1 MENRYN
7 RRLTKADIEEILSR
21 RFANDI
27 HTRLSKIPK
36 PELLKDITRAAERIK
51 EAITRKEKIAIV
63 GDYDADGVVSSV
75 IIGEFF
81 EDIGVDIQLIIPNR
95 FTDGYGINARIIDRL
110 DADVIITVDNGISAT
125 EAAEICKARN
135 IDLII
140 TDHHTPPETLPDAYA
155 IVNPKQNECTFP
167 SSEICGA
174 QVAWYL
180 CAAIKNTLQIN
191 YDLSK
196 FLDVLSIAIVADMME
211 LRDINRTMVKSG
223 LHYINHSKR
232 PAFAVIRKFFNK
244 NYFKS
249 EDISY
254 LLAPLINSAGRI
266 EDATLSYDLLRAKD
280 PYSAMEKLEYI
291 VSLNNRRKEI
301 EQELVTLARTKV
313 DEQQNI
319 VVVWGEE
326 WHEGVIGIVAS
337 RLAKHYKKPA
347 VVFSVN
353 DEVAKGSARSVGSID
368 ILHYIAEQKDLLLGY
383 GGHIGAAGLS
393 LSKAHL
399 PEFKRRI
406 EASIKDA
413 KPEDFLQKSEILG
426 ELDPGAVD
434 FELLELLERYEP
446 YGQKNPMP
454 LFIIK
459 NAYVKYQKIIG
470 KNNNHQKLIL
480 QSENATLESVQFNF
494 DRQVKA
500 GSRVDVICTISKNE
514 FRGAITPQVMIR
526 ELLPKE

>member
-1 MENRYN
+1 MDTPHK

-21 RFANDI
+21 RFEKDI
-27 HTRLSKIPK
+27 HTRLSKIPR

-51 EAITRKEKIAIV
+51 EAITRKEKIAVV
-63 GDYDADGVVSSV
+63 GDYDADGIVSSV

-81 EDIGVDIQLIIPNR
+81 EDIGVEIQLIIPNR

-125 EAAEICKARN
+125 EAANLCKSRG

-140 TDHHTPPETLPDAYA
+140 TDHHTPPSTLPDAYA
-155 IVNPKQNECTFP
+155 IVNPKQEECTFP

-180 CAAIKNTLQIN
+180 CAAIKNVLQIN

-211 LRDINRTMVKSG
+211 LRDINRTMVKNG

-232 PAFAVIRKFFNK
+232 PAFAAIKEFFNK
-244 NYFKS
+244 RSFKS

-280 PYSAMEKLEYI
+280 PYTAMEKLQYI
-291 VSLNNRRKEI
+291 VTLNNRRKEI
-301 EQELVTLARTKV
+301 EQELVTLAESKV
-313 DEQQNI
+313 DEKQKI
-319 VVVWGEE
+319 VVVWGEA

-337 RLAKHYKKPA
+337 RLAKRYKKPA
-347 VVFSVN
+347 IVFSIT
-353 DEVAKGSARSVGSID
+353 DEIAKGSARSVGSID
-368 ILHYIAEQKDLLLGY
+368 ILHYISLQEELLLGY

-393 LSKAHL
+393 LHKSHL
-399 PEFKRRI
+399 PHFKERI
-406 EASIKDA
+406 EASLAEVDPDA
-413 KPEDFLQKSEILG
+413 FIQKSEILG
-426 ELDPGAVD
+426 ELDPEAVD

-459 NAYVKYQKIIG
+459 DAYVKYQKTIG
-470 KNNNHQKLIL
+470 KHNNHQKLIL

-514 FRGAITPQVMIR
+514 FRGTVTPQIMIR
-526 ELLPKE
+526 ELKSKE